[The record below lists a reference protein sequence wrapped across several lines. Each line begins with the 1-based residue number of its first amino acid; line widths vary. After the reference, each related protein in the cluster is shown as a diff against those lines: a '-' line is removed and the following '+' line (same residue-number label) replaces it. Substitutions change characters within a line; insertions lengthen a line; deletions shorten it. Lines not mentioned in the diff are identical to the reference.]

1 MITFIVGLPGSGKSC
16 LGKEMINENTVF
28 LDDISIL
35 GIDAVV
41 KNKDK
46 DLVISDVYLCLD
58 NERTKAVNVIN
69 KLIPNCKIN
78 WIYFEN
84 NPGQCLKNV
93 ERRKKDGDVRKV
105 EELIRLLSKDYKP
118 QENIRKV
125 WCDHETKK

>member
-16 LGKEMINENTVF
+16 LGNEMINENTVF
-28 LDDISIL
+28 LDDISKL
-35 GIDAVV
+35 GVEKIIE
-41 KNKDK
+41 NKDK

-58 NERTKAVNVIN
+58 DERMKAINVIN
-69 KLIPNCKIN
+69 KLIPDCKIN

-93 ERRKKDGDVRKV
+93 ERRKKDGDDRHV
-105 EELIRLLSKDYKP
+105 EELVKLLSKDYKP

-125 WCDHETKK
+125 WCEHETN